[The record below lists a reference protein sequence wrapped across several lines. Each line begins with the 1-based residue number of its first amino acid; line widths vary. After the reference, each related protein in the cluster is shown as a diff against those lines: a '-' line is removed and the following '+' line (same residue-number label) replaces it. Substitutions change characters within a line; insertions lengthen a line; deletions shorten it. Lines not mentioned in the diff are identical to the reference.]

1 MIRVFMCSLVLCS
14 SLVAL
19 DIPGTQ
25 LVPPSQ
31 MRGPVML
38 IPEVPG
44 GMITTPGPNWEWHYA
59 IAPAKTYML
68 FDTETGTFMTLT
80 CMMGQHELTDSTESL
95 FLGGLK
101 KGMEKAGGKVT
112 AEKSL
117 PPLVLPTHGKVRR
130 CQFDT
135 IAQDGNRVF
144 TNMNIISVKSLIVVL
159 TSFSPDGTESPEVQG
174 LLSSL
179 KYSPP
184 PPAVSSSGDLKD
196 NLAFFR
202 ALGYCVLGGIFW
214 GIAML
219 INALAGRHL
228 INGPLLGM
236 IFIIIGALALSVR
249 VGSSNDPNAAERS
262 GYEIGAALFPA
273 LIFAWQASRES
284 KEKQNQ
290 IAQKVLSPGE
300 PPPVP

>member
-1 MIRVFMCSLVLCS
+1 MIRGFMFSLVVCS
-14 SLVAL
+14 SLFAL

-31 MRGPVML
+31 IRGPVML

-68 FDTETGTFMTLT
+68 FDTDTGTFMTLT
-80 CMMGQHELTDSTESL
+80 CMMGQQELTDSTESL
-95 FLGGLK
+95 FVGGLK
-101 KGMEKAGGKVT
+101 KGMEKAGGKIT
-112 AEKSL
+112 AEKTL

-159 TSFSPDGTESPEVQG
+159 TSFSPDGTEPPEVQG

-184 PPAVSSSGDLKD
+184 PAVLSSSDLND
-196 NLAFFR
+196 GLAFFR

-219 INALAGRHL
+219 INALAGRYL

-236 IFIIIGALALSVR
+236 IFIIIGALALAVR
-249 VGSSNDPNAAERS
+249 VGSSNHPNAAERS

-290 IAQKVLSPGE
+290 IAQKMLSSSE
-300 PPPVP
+300 TPPVP